1 MHIKKGDKVK
11 IIAGKDRKLGPSEVL
26 AVLPRDNRVIVQGR
40 NLVKKHI
47 KGVPGTGRE
56 SRIEEVEAAL
66 HASNVQLWSD
76 KLGQPVRTQYR
87 WVGADDKLFTN
98 AAEATASLGG
108 EAKARKVRY
117 AVKSEEIFE

>member
-11 IIAGKDRKLGPSEVL
+11 VIAGKDRKLGPSEVL
-26 AVLPRDNRVIVQGR
+26 AVLPRENRVIVQGR

-47 KGVPGTGRE
+47 KGVPGTGKE

-76 KLGQPVRTQYR
+76 KLGAPVRTQYR
-87 WVGADDKLFTN
+87 WVGADDKLFTT
-98 AAEATASLGG
+98 AAEAAASLGG
-108 EAKARKVRY
+108 EGSARKVRF
-117 AVKSEEIFE
+117 APKSEEIFE